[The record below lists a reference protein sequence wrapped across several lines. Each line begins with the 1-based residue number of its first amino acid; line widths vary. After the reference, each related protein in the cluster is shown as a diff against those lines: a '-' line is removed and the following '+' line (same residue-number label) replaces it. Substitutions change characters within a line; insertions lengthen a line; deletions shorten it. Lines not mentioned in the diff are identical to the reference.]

1 MNTLKIG
8 RIMFMMLAA
17 FSLASCNSDEPQWA
31 DPEAHEK
38 TEQLLF
44 YFILPHLLAGTS
56 PFSIAKIVELGAETF
71 TLCEKFTV
79 YNYSCYT
86 YGVAPAGKML

>member
-1 MNTLKIG
+1 
-8 RIMFMMLAA
+8 MFGKDIAVR
-17 FSLASCNSDEPQWA
+17 C
-31 DPEAHEK
+31 
-38 TEQLLF
+38 EQR
-44 YFILPHLLAGTS
+44 
-56 PFSIAKIVELGAETF
+56 SIFHNFAAKIVELGAEIF